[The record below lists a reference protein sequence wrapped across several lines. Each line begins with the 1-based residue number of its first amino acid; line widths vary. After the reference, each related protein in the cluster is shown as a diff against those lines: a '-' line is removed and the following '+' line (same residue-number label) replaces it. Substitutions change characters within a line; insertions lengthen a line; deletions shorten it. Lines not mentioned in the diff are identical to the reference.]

1 MDGKKQKM
9 SMVKLKY
16 LIKEQVLDK
25 QIKNSIN
32 EMGELS
38 KQINSLKD
46 QLKPL
51 QKKFGNLVD
60 IVLPVVDEM
69 GKENLKTKR
78 YVFKIIRKG
87 YEKRS
92 FSYKEGFLNSL
103 EKVNSNTRRI
113 LKEILAETKKMVK
126 IKPSFL
132 IQPIEGITDTL
143 KGWVNKLKTKVKK
156 LMPTLK
162 QMKKG
167 NNELKQFLKR

>member
-1 MDGKKQKM
+1 MI
-9 SMVKLKY
+9 KLKY
-16 LIKEQVLDK
+16 LIKEEVLDK

-92 FSYKEGFLNSL
+92 FSYKEGFLSKNYSFIPIENL
-103 EKVNSNTRRI
+103 SDSTLTQTFIDKIFR
-113 LKEILAETKKMVK
+113 LYDVK
-126 IKPSFL
+126 ISCQGSKQEIHFKNMLNGQKLESNFSWSEYL
-132 IQPIEGITDTL
+132 TSIT
-143 KGWVNKLKTKVKK
+143 GS
-156 LMPTLK
+156 
-162 QMKKG
+162 
-167 NNELKQFLKR
+167 NNRNV

>member
-1 MDGKKQKM
+1 MKKNKM

-16 LIKEQVLDK
+16 LIKEEVLDK
-25 QIKNSIN
+25 QIKNSID

-113 LKEILAETKKMVK
+113 LKEILEETKKMVNV
-126 IKPSFL
+126 KPSFQ
-132 IQPIEGITDTL
+132 IQPIEGITGTL
-143 KGWVNKLKTKVKK
+143 KGWMKK
-156 LMPTLK
+156 LISKMKKLIPTLK
-162 QMKKG
+162 QMKQG
-167 NNELKQFLKR
+167 NNELKNLMKV